1 MNVRSLSALSIMILV
16 CSFTRAANADSFLD
30 KTTALHPPCLIV
42 PKAHK
47 AAAEH
52 DTYFPLLLRLALEKT
67 KGTDGKFCI
76 ESAADDTTSFRK
88 LSELANKKSSINIMW
103 ASTGPEL
110 EANLLPIR
118 FSILQGLN
126 SYRVFLIKKNDQ
138 EKFNRVRNLS
148 DLKKLVAGQGAQW
161 ADTQVLKMNG
171 LPVVGAVE
179 PEKLFN
185 MLAAGRFDYFPRGL
199 YEVWEEQRVHAE
211 KGLVIEDSLLLHYS
225 SPVYFFVNKK
235 DDAVADRIGR
245 GLKIALAD
253 GSLDELLRSIYGAGM
268 GLDEMKSRRRIRI
281 ELEPLVEGQD

>member
-1 MNVRSLSALSIMILV
+1 MNCRSLGALSILILV
-16 CSFTRAANADSFLD
+16 CSFTRAANADTFLD
-30 KTTALHPPCLIV
+30 KTTELHPSCIVV

-47 AAAEH
+47 SAAEH

-67 KGTDGKFCI
+67 KGTDGDFCI
-76 ESAADDTTSFRK
+76 ESATDNTTSFRK
-88 LSELANKKSSINIMW
+88 LSELANKKSPINIMW

-138 EKFNRVRNLS
+138 EKFHRVRNLS
-148 DLKKLVAGQGAQW
+148 DLQQLVAGQGAQW

-179 PEKLFN
+179 PEKLFS

-199 YEVWEEQRVHAE
+199 YEVWEEQKVHAE

-225 SPVYFFVNKK
+225 SPVYFFVNKR
-235 DDAVADRIGR
+235 DVAVADRIER

-253 GSLDELLRSIYGAGM
+253 GSLDKLLRSIFGASK
-268 GLDEMKSRRRIRI
+268 GLAEMKNAKRIRI
-281 ELEPLVEGQD
+281 NLTPLINAED